1 VRSSSS
7 PPSRKWTKKKKKR
20 TKKKWEKK
28 KRKGFYKIVVVVRM
42 WRGKRKNKDVMLK
55 RGEKRR
61 TYKKGSTGNLEGYR
75 IYNER
80 E

>member
-1 VRSSSS
+1 VD
-7 PPSRKWTKKKKKR
+7 KEKKEKD
-20 TKKKWEKK
+20 EEEVGKK

-80 E
+80 ESEKSKDTRW